1 MKRWKLMLAT
11 AVVGSIAMG
20 VRAEDK
26 KIKFFGQIE
35 YLTYSDAFEKLE
47 NLNDETSSVIQSIS
61 DVSAFTRNTD
71 TEGGTGFRI
80 GALAATPVKGMSVG
94 GSLGYIM
101 GPKFEDSVSYS
112 YDDGFSNYDAKAKDE
127 VESNV
132 WRLLAEAKYSY
143 PIGEK
148 FQARLGL
155 GLGLAS
161 LKVENKSNYEDTD
174 VVDNESMS
182 SSITTTKLTW
192 EIGPAIAFVTDQI
205 GVELALTYSQMP
217 SAENMQTFQEFD
229 WNPFGVR
236 LGVEF

>member
-47 NLNDETSSVIQSIS
+47 KSNDEGLSLAQANSDYSGIS
-61 DVSAFTRNTD
+61 RDKD
-71 TEGGTGFRI
+71 TASGTGFRI
-80 GALAATPVKGMSVG
+80 GALAATPMKGVSVG

-101 GPKFEDSVSYS
+101 GPEYNDTVGYT
-112 YDDGFSNYDAKAKDE
+112 YDDGFDSYTAKEKDE
-127 VESNV
+127 NESNL
-132 WRLLAEAKYSY
+132 WRLMAEAKYSY
-143 PIGEK
+143 PMGEK

-155 GLGLAS
+155 GLGFAN
-161 LKVENKSNYEDTD
+161 LKVENKYSYEDD
-174 VVDNESMS
+174 SRDSFSENK
-182 SSITTTKLTW
+182 SISTTKLTW
-192 EIGPAIAFVTDQI
+192 EIGPAIAYVGEKI

-217 SAENMQTFQEFD
+217 SAENMETFQEFD